1 MSKDTNL
8 ATQETLGGILAAKDV
23 SRLTEGFHRD
33 VVDHDPAP
41 DQAPG
46 VEGIQQFWTEFFTAF
61 PDVTLEADP
70 IVADDEH
77 VTAVFTISGTH
88 TGPFQG
94 HPGTGNAFTVRGI
107 QVARFDEDGLIV
119 ERWGSTDQA
128 GLMQQLGLA
137 DDPETSDDAD
147 QG

>member
-46 VEGIQQFWTEFFTAF
+46 VEGIQQFWTEFFTASVC
-61 PDVTLEADP
+61 PELTSRAGGASRLPTRPATWS
-70 IVADDEH
+70 ACS
-77 VTAVFTISGTH
+77 AMSGET
-88 TGPFQG
+88 T
-94 HPGTGNAFTVRGI
+94 TVRPSRT
-107 QVARFDEDGLIV
+107 APAT
-119 ERWGSTDQA
+119 W
-128 GLMQQLGLA
+128 
-137 DDPETSDDAD
+137 
-147 QG
+147 